1 MALRQAGIDSVVYE
15 AYAGGADDAG
25 AFLTFA
31 SNGLD
36 ALRTI
41 DAHHLVL
48 AEGFP
53 TPRMAIQSGTGK
65 RLGDVPNGGTLPDG
79 TVSQT
84 LKRADLYRALR
95 DEAVRRGAR
104 VEYGKRL
111 VDAETTPDG
120 VVARFEDGTEAEG
133 DLLIGADGI
142 HSRTRRIID
151 PSAPG
156 ARYIPVLNIGGY
168 ARDVRCPGRTRH
180 VPHGLRQAGVL
191 RLRGHPSGEIWW
203 FANPPRADEPTRAE
217 LAAISTEQWREML
230 IDLFAGDDSPAVE
243 IIRSTPGKLAG
254 WATYDLPSVPTWHR
268 GPMVIIGDAAHATA
282 PSSGQG
288 ASMAIEDAVV
298 LARCLRDLPDT
309 GQAFAAYERLR
320 AQARGAHRRA
330 RGEDEQQQSRRSRR
344 PGAARPDDAHDPQA
358 RRQRRIPR
366 VDARLPH
373 RLGREGSVRS
383 APVPWS
389 SSAAQTPVASDGE
402 GEEDSEDQHRPQDR
416 HEQCV
421 CAIQVS
427 PPHPG
432 LPNSSRVAATV
443 ADSGFH
449 SEIAPSHPGIVS
461 GATKVLERK
470 RTGHTRICT
479 AATASGLL
487 TTRPRKIPTQSSENL
502 SRSSSPTASSASPML
517 SVPPPA
523 DQETAERP

>member
-1 MALRQAGIDSVVYE
+1 MSRAKRALIVGGGVAGPVAAMALRQAGIDAVVYE

-25 AFLTFA
+25 SFLTFA

-48 AEGFP
+48 SEGFP
-53 TPRMAIQSGTGK
+53 TPRITIQSESGN

-111 VDAETTPDG
+111 VDAGTTPDG

-142 HSRTRRIID
+142 HSSTRRIID

-156 ARYIPVLNIGGY
+156 ARYVPVLNIGGY
-168 ARDVRCPGRTRH
+168 ARDVTVQAEPGTFRMVFGKRAFFGYA
-180 VPHGLRQAGVL
+180 V
-191 RLRGHPSGEIWW
+191 HPSGEIWW
-203 FANPPRADEPTRAE
+203 FANPPRADEPTGAE
-217 LAAISTEQWREML
+217 LAAIGTEQWREML

-268 GPMVIIGDAAHATA
+268 ESMIIIGDAAHATA

-320 AQARGAHRRA
+320 RARVERIVAQGARTSNSKAAGPVARVLRDLMMPLILKRVA
-330 RGEDEQQQSRRSRR
+330 RGESLAWMHDYHIEW
-344 PGAARPDDAHDPQA
+344 DAK
-358 RRQRRIPR
+358 
-366 VDARLPH
+366 
-373 RLGREGSVRS
+373 
-383 APVPWS
+383 
-389 SSAAQTPVASDGE
+389 VA
-402 GEEDSEDQHRPQDR
+402 
-416 HEQCV
+416 
-421 CAIQVS
+421 
-427 PPHPG
+427 
-432 LPNSSRVAATV
+432 
-443 ADSGFH
+443 
-449 SEIAPSHPGIVS
+449 
-461 GATKVLERK
+461 
-470 RTGHTRICT
+470 
-479 AATASGLL
+479 
-487 TTRPRKIPTQSSENL
+487 
-502 SRSSSPTASSASPML
+502 
-517 SVPPPA
+517 
-523 DQETAERP
+523 

>member
-1 MALRQAGIDSVVYE
+1 MSCAKKALIIGGGVAGPVAALALRQAGIGSVVYE

-48 AEGFP
+48 SEGFP
-53 TPRMAIQSGTGK
+53 TPRMTIQSGTGK

-111 VDAETTPDG
+111 VDVETTPDG
-120 VVARFEDGTEAEG
+120 VVALFEDGTEGQG

-151 PSAPG
+151 TSAPG

-168 ARDVRCPGRTRH
+168 ARDVRVPAEPGSFRMVFGKRAFFGYA
-180 VPHGLRQAGVL
+180 V
-191 RLRGHPSGEIWW
+191 HPSGEVWW
-203 FANPPRADEPTRAE
+203 FANPPRAEEPIRAE
-217 LAAISTEQWREML
+217 LAAIGTEQWREML

-268 GPMVIIGDAAHATA
+268 ESMIIIGDAAHATA

-320 AQARGAHRRA
+320 RARVERIVAHGARTSNSKAAGPVARVLRDLMMPLILKRVA
-330 RGEDEQQQSRRSRR
+330 RGESLAWMHDYHIEW
-344 PGAARPDDAHDPQA
+344 DAK
-358 RRQRRIPR
+358 
-366 VDARLPH
+366 
-373 RLGREGSVRS
+373 
-383 APVPWS
+383 
-389 SSAAQTPVASDGE
+389 VA
-402 GEEDSEDQHRPQDR
+402 
-416 HEQCV
+416 
-421 CAIQVS
+421 
-427 PPHPG
+427 
-432 LPNSSRVAATV
+432 
-443 ADSGFH
+443 
-449 SEIAPSHPGIVS
+449 
-461 GATKVLERK
+461 
-470 RTGHTRICT
+470 
-479 AATASGLL
+479 
-487 TTRPRKIPTQSSENL
+487 
-502 SRSSSPTASSASPML
+502 
-517 SVPPPA
+517 
-523 DQETAERP
+523 

>member
-1 MALRQAGIDSVVYE
+1 MSRAKRALIIGGGVAGPVAAMALRQAGIDPVVYE

-48 AEGFP
+48 SESFP
-53 TPRMAIQSGTGK
+53 TPRMTIQSGTGK
-65 RLGDVPNGGTLPDG
+65 HLGDVPNGGTLPDG

-111 VDAETTPDG
+111 VDAQTTPVG
-120 VVARFEDGTEAEG
+120 VMARFEDGTEAVG

-168 ARDVRCPGRTRH
+168 ARNVR
-180 VPHGLRQAGVL
+180 VQAELGTFRMVFGK
-191 RLRGHPSGEIWW
+191 RAFFGYAVHPSGEVWW
-203 FANPPRADEPTRAE
+203 FANPPRANEPTGAE
-217 LAAISTEQWREML
+217 LAAIGTEQWREML
-230 IDLFAGDDSPAVE
+230 MDLFAGDDSPAVE

-268 GPMVIIGDAAHATA
+268 GSLVIIGDAAHATA

-298 LARCLRDLPDT
+298 LSRCLRDLPDT
-309 GQAFAAYERLR
+309 RQAFAAYERLR
-320 AQARGAHRRA
+320 RA
-330 RGEDEQQQSRRSRR
+330 RVERIVAH
-344 PGAARPDDAHDPQA
+344 GART
-358 RRQRRIPR
+358 
-366 VDARLPH
+366 
-373 RLGREGSVRS
+373 SNS
-383 APVPWS
+383 K
-389 SSAAQTPVASDGE
+389 AAGPVA
-402 GEEDSEDQHRPQDR
+402 
-416 HEQCV
+416 
-421 CAIQVS
+421 QVLRDLMM
-427 PPHPG
+427 P
-432 LPNSSRVAATV
+432 LILKRVAGGESLAWMHDYHIAWDDKV
-443 ADSGFH
+443 A
-449 SEIAPSHPGIVS
+449 
-461 GATKVLERK
+461 
-470 RTGHTRICT
+470 
-479 AATASGLL
+479 
-487 TTRPRKIPTQSSENL
+487 
-502 SRSSSPTASSASPML
+502 
-517 SVPPPA
+517 
-523 DQETAERP
+523 